1 MIVFGKSVDVF
12 EKKGKIK
19 SQQFKCLVR
28 LYSQID
34 FFFPERYTLSNLVAS
49 IDDLL
54 AIVLWCV

>member
-12 EKKGKIK
+12 EKKGKVK

-34 FFFPERYTLSNLVAS
+34 FFFSGTVYFIESRGQH
-49 IDDLL
+49 
-54 AIVLWCV
+54 